1 MMNLF
6 QTYLVEEFAEE
17 FTEGKLSRREALKLI
32 GSVMGSAVLAS
43 SFLAACAAPDEETP
57 AGANLLPTMQ
67 TQAGGTLP
75 AAATATV
82 ESAAGDTPTAGEQ
95 IPPTPETAGTVSPDD
110 PAVSAT
116 PVEFPDNGT
125 MLKGYLAKPSQS
137 GTFPVILVC
146 HENRGLTEHI
156 QDVTRRLAKAG
167 YAALA
172 VDLLSRQGGSASLGS
187 DQVPGALG
195 NIEPAQF
202 ASDFQSGYRYMLAQ
216 PYVQPER
223 VGMVGFCFGGGVTW
237 LVATA
242 MPELKAAVPFYGPPP
257 PIEDVPKINAAVL
270 AIYGALDERINSTI
284 PAIEEAMKANHK
296 IYEKVIYPDADH
308 AFHNDTSS
316 RYNPQAAQDAW
327 RRTLEWF
334 GRYV

>member
-1 MMNLF
+1 MNHF

-17 FTEGKLSRREALKLI
+17 YQEGRLSRREALKLI

-43 SFLAACAAPDEETP
+43 SFLAACAAPVGEAP
-57 AGANLLPTMQ
+57 AS
-67 TQAGGTLP
+67 
-75 AAATATV
+75 AATQPATLTQ
-82 ESAAGDTPTAGEQ
+82 SGATPTAASTATLESTAGETPTASEPV
-95 IPPTPETAGTVSPDD
+95 PPTSEMAGTVNPDD
-110 PAVSAT
+110 PAVSAMA
-116 PVEFPDNGT
+116 VEFPDNGT

-137 GTFPVILVC
+137 GSFPLILVC

-202 ASDFQSGYRYMLAQ
+202 AADFQSGYRYMLAQ

-270 AIYGALDERINSTI
+270 AIYGERDERINSTI
-284 PAIEEAMKANHK
+284 PAIEAAMKANNK

-308 AFHNDTSS
+308 AFHNDTST
-316 RYNPQAAQDAW
+316 RYNPQAARDAW

>member
-1 MMNLF
+1 MNHF

-17 FTEGKLSRREALKLI
+17 YQEGRLSRREALKLI

-43 SFLAACAAPDEETP
+43 SFLAACAAPVEETP
-57 AGANLLPTMQ
+57 AGATPLPATL
-67 TQAGGTLP
+67 TQAGATPTAASTATLE
-75 AAATATV
+75 AAAG
-82 ESAAGDTPTAGEQ
+82 ETPTAGE
-95 IPPTPETAGTVSPDD
+95 PVPAAPEAAGTVSPDD
-110 PAVSAT
+110 PAVSAMA
-116 PVEFPDNGT
+116 VEFPDNGT
-125 MLKGYLAKPSQS
+125 MLKGYLAKPSQGGS
-137 GTFPVILVC
+137 FPVILVC

-202 ASDFQSGYRYMLAQ
+202 AADFQSGYRYMLAQ

-270 AIYGALDERINSTI
+270 AIYGERDERINSTI
-284 PAIEEAMKANHK
+284 PAIEAAMKANNK

-308 AFHNDTSS
+308 AFHNDTST

>member
-1 MMNLF
+1 MNLF

-17 FTEGKLSRREALKLI
+17 FQEGRLSRREALKLI

-43 SFLAACAAPDEETP
+43 SFLAACTAPVEEIP
-57 AGANLLPTMQ
+57 AGATPLPTML
-67 TQAGGTLP
+67 TQAGTTLP
-75 AAATATV
+75 APSIATV
-82 ESAAGDTPTAGEQ
+82 ESTAGKTPTAGEQ
-95 IPPTPETAGTVSPDD
+95 VPPTPEAAGTDSPDD
-110 PAVSAT
+110 PAVNAMA
-116 PVEFPDNGT
+116 VEFPDDGT
-125 MLKGYLAKPSQS
+125 MLKGYLAKPNQS
-137 GTFPVILVC
+137 GSFPVILVC

-172 VDLLSRQGGSASLGS
+172 VDLLSRQGGSAFLGS

-202 ASDFQSGYRYMLAQ
+202 AADLQSGYRYMLTQ

-270 AIYGALDERINSTI
+270 TIYGELDERINSTI
-284 PAIEEAMKANHK
+284 PAIEQAMRANNK
-296 IYEKVIYPDADH
+296 FYEKVIYPNADH